1 MKRIVIITVFL
12 TLVSFTLRGQVT
24 LKIVIK
30 TLAGNAGTVIMDF
43 RDGNDKELMN
53 FTENIIDK
61 QCVIAVNGLQPG
73 KYSFKY
79 FHDENSNRQM
89 DTYWIGAP
97 KEGFGFSNN
106 AMGKFGPPA
115 FPETVFE
122 LRKDT
127 TIICTPIYFKF

>member
-1 MKRIVIITVFL
+1 MKRIVIITLFL

-30 TLAGNAGTVIMDF
+30 NLVCNAGNVIMDF

-61 QCVIAVNGLQPG
+61 QCVITVNGLQPG

-79 FHDENSNRQM
+79 FHDENSNNQL
-89 DTYWIGAP
+89 DTYLIGAP
-97 KEGFGFSNN
+97 KEGYGFSNN
-106 AMGKFGPPA
+106 AKGKFGPPDYTD
-115 FPETVFE
+115 TVFE
-122 LRKDT
+122 LTKDT
-127 TIICTPIYFKF
+127 TIVCTPNYIKF